1 MRHRRKFYVFASRF
15 SWESNC
21 FLNLSRHVVSFRDLQ
36 IDTIVKEASVLR
48 KKTVERRV
56 APPTPE
62 QATSLRREA
71 GRELNAGWLTNFLK
85 RNRNNHFGTV
95 HTIFFGFPIEHVSKS
110 HAKDVTCWIQDAMH
124 NYQGTPGA
132 APHPTILP
140 LVCHAHKPPM
150 GFEPMTSRLLSG
162 CSTN

>member
-1 MRHRRKFYVFASRF
+1 MRHRRKFHVFVSRL
-15 SWESNC
+15 SWETHC
-21 FLNLSRHVVSFRDLQ
+21 FLNLSRHVVSFRDQQ

-71 GRELNAGWLTNFLK
+71 RRELNAGWLTNFLK
-85 RNRNNHFGTV
+85 RNRNNHFGAV
-95 HTIFFGFPIEHVSKS
+95 HTILFGFPIEHVSKS

-124 NYQGTPGA
+124 NYQGTSGA

-140 LVCHAHKPPM
+140 LVCLANKPPM